1 MESAITNNISMEDAE
16 KHDTTSDS
24 MFAKWMALFRSHVQ
38 GRCEFTI
45 EPNVEITARVR
56 DWYSLCELMT
66 EICPDIYT
74 RNRQWLGTL
83 IQKEK

>member
-1 MESAITNNISMEDAE
+1 MESAITNNISMEAAE

-45 EPNVEITARVR
+45 EPKVEITARVR

-74 RNRQWLGTL
+74 RYQQWLGAL
-83 IQKEK
+83 IEGER